1 LSTPNFYLFLI
12 ILWTIAVGVIGFGV
26 IVVVNGEYAPK
37 KDDEAENANDNPKN
51 EFKIHDGVSF
61 LSFGSDIIS

>member
-12 ILWTIAVGVIGFGV
+12 LLWTVSVRVIAFGV
-26 IVVVNGEYAPK
+26 IVPVDGEYAPK
-37 KDDEAENANDNPKN
+37 KDDEAKNANDNPKN
-51 EFKIHDGVSF
+51 EFKIHDSVSF

>member
-12 ILWTIAVGVIGFGV
+12 ILWAIAVGVIGFGV
-26 IVVVNGEYAPK
+26 IVIVNGKYAPK

-51 EFKIHDGVSF
+51 EFKIHDSVSF